1 MSKWKG
7 SGVIASGDY
16 HVVKF
21 VGKTKSGQAVT
32 IQLNKALNMGDID
45 WAFKEKD
52 DVVAQI
58 VFTGVYSN
66 TDAMSASNDEPWTV
80 EVGGASLPS
89 GANAVMLGAGEVL
102 VDSVPVALTRG
113 GSQFKVA
120 REYRRINADG
130 DRGAVEG
137 RVVIEGSEAT
147 LTLNALTIINNFASL
162 YTAVVTT
169 T

>member
-1 MSKWKG
+1 MAKWKG
-7 SGVIASGDY
+7 SGVVAAGDY
-16 HVVKF
+16 HAVKF

-32 IQLNKALNMGDID
+32 IQMPKALNMGDID

-66 TDAMSASNDEPWTV
+66 TDVMSTSEDEPWTI
-80 EVGGASLPS
+80 EVGGASLPT
-89 GANAVMLGAGEVL
+89 GAAAVMLGAGEVF
-102 VDSVPVALTRG
+102 VDNVPVALTRG

-147 LTLNALTIINNFASL
+147 LTLNALTIINSFASL
-162 YTAVVTT
+162 YTGVVTT